1 MLGSEDSVEWWD
13 QRACWDQR
21 LSRVLGS
28 EGSDSSAGME
38 GFETSARSSKL
49 GHPAQG
55 NESSDRLVDGQGLR
69 LIDGHES

>member
-1 MLGSEDSVEWWD
+1 M
-13 QRACWDQR
+13 
-21 LSRVLGS
+21 LGS